1 MRRGLLFGCLLML
14 TAAAPAAELA
24 AVLRPQAAHVGD
36 TLGLVLTVQGAAGRT
51 IRFPVPDYP
60 DFVLLRMDSSADA
73 GRKSMAYTL
82 AVYDTGRFE
91 LPPLAVTVENAG
103 GVDSLLTPPFAV
115 TITSILPDTAQAILP
130 LKPLREHPF
139 LWRDV
144 LAYWWIPLLAALAAA
159 GYVMWRRL
167 RRAPH
172 VAESAAVIPALP
184 PAEEAVRSLIAL
196 RDAKYPARGMLK
208 EFFTEF
214 SQIMRRYVER
224 RCEFAALE
232 MTTFELSREFADPRL
247 PRIYEDTLLPVLQEA
262 DLVKFARYNP
272 DYRRCDA
279 ILEQGFAIV
288 DTTRPESGAAPQER
302 AA

>member
-1 MRRGLLFGCLLML
+1 MRAGLMFAFLLL
-14 TAAAPAAELA
+14 LSGAAPAAELA

-36 TLGLVLTVQGAAGRT
+36 TLGLVLTVHGAAGQT
-51 IRFPVPDYP
+51 IRFPVPDHP
-60 DFVLLRMDSSADA
+60 DFVLLRLDSLTDA
-73 GRKSMAYTL
+73 GRKTMLYTL

-91 LPPLAVTVENAG
+91 LPPLPVIVEDAG
-103 GVDSLLTPPFAV
+103 RADSLYTPPLTV
-115 TITSILPDTAQAILP
+115 TISSILPDTAQAILP
-130 LKPLREHPF
+130 LKPLRDHPF
-139 LWRDV
+139 RWRDL
-144 LAYWWIPLLAALAAA
+144 LAYWWLPLLAALAAA
-159 GYVMWRRL
+159 GYVLWRRL
-167 RRAPH
+167 RRGPQT
-172 VAESAAVIPALP
+172 AESAAEIPALP
-184 PAEEAVRSLIAL
+184 PAEEAIRNLIAL

-208 EFFTEF
+208 EFFTGY

-247 PRIYEDTLLPVLQEA
+247 PRIYEETLLPVLQEA
-262 DLVKFARYNP
+262 DLVKFARYVP

-288 DTTRPESGAAPQER
+288 DATRPESAAAPEER